1 MEAGVLQCTVL
12 DFDALLKFG
21 PVSLTTAYVSVLNTK
36 ILTRRSDVHQ
46 PTIFGNERLRLLVPP
61 GWAVIVSERLF
72 ETFRVL
78 RQFFFQNQICYF
90 IYQMQSL

>member
-90 IYQMQSL
+90 IYQMHSL